1 MLNLAIIILL
11 VFGFFTGLRRGF
23 ILQVIHLISF
33 VAATFVA
40 YMYYENLA
48 VKLKLWIPYP
58 SFKDNNAFT
67 MLLHGSNM
75 EEAYYRVI
83 AFALIFF
90 AVRILL
96 HIVGSALDFVAQ
108 LPILRF
114 VNVWAGGI
122 LGFLETYL
130 ILFIL
135 LYIGAM
141 LPIEWIQSALDKS
154 FIAEAMIK
162 NTPFVSN
169 QVEQWWLHNV
179 G

>member
-11 VFGFFTGLRRGF
+11 LLSFFAGLRRGF
-23 ILQVIHLISF
+23 ILQAIHLISF
-33 VAATFVA
+33 VAAAFAA
-40 YMYYENLA
+40 YMYYEDLA
-48 VKLKLWIPYP
+48 AKLKLWIPYP
-58 SFKDNNAFT
+58 SFKADNTFS

-96 HIVGSALDFVAQ
+96 HIIGSALDFVAQ

-114 VNVWAGGI
+114 INVWAGGI
-122 LGFLETYL
+122 LGFLESYL

-135 LYIGAM
+135 LYIGAT
-141 LPIEWIQSALDKS
+141 LPVDWIQSALNNS
-154 FIAEAMIK
+154 FIAQAMIK
-162 NTPFVSN
+162 NTPFVSG